1 MSNKLNVINQGLLLK
16 RVRSELELSAKDF
29 ADPLKFSDGYWYQLE
44 KTAKIK
50 LKIIDKVVSFYKVN
64 AKYLKTG
71 EGEMFQKKEGEG
83 EPQIIIEGDLKEDYK
98 QILLEAKKQTK
109 LLEQQNELFK
119 QFLEHQNRDKYE
131 KSH

>member
-1 MSNKLNVINQGLLLK
+1 MNSKLNVVNQGFLLK
-16 RVRSELELSAKDF
+16 KIRKELDLSGNDF
-29 ADPLKFSDGYWYQLE
+29 AEPLGFTGAYQYNLE
-44 KTAKIK
+44 KAAKIPK
-50 LKIIDKVVSFYKVN
+50 KIVKKVVEIFQIN
-64 AKYLKTG
+64 GNYLETG